1 MQTTMLMLSCSHC
14 LIFSLVT
21 MPLLL
26 VLALVTDGLLSA
38 HHARVLASQV

>member
-26 VLALVTDGLLSA
+26 LALVTDDLLSA